1 MPEPLPAAVAQAGA
15 REVPDMHHPPQTAP
29 GARQKRTM
37 PGRGLDQRLVVPV
50 MFVATFFLV
59 VMDGAITTVALPSI
73 ARQFGVSA
81 AGSDSVVVVYPVCV
95 GITIPLSGWLGDR
108 FGGKPVLLVAMGLF
122 TASSAL
128 CGMAGSLGQLVVCR
142 GLQGLAGGLLT
153 PVVGA
158 MLFRTFTPAE
168 RVRTSRIMTIPQ
180 QVAPSVAPMLGG
192 ALVDGFSWR
201 WVFYVNLPFGVAA
214 LLFGL
219 LFLDNPRH
227 GEPGRFD
234 IPGLLLS
241 GAAMSLLVYGVCE
254 GAQQG
259 WSSPVIAGS
268 LAAGAAL
275 VAATVVVE
283 LRTAAPILRLRLFKD
298 ALFRDTK
305 VVGLIGMVP
314 FMGAMYAAPLFIQE
328 AQGGTAL
335 QSGSSTFTEAVGV
348 LLTVQL
354 VARIYDRVGPRLIIA
369 AGLFCVAAVLAVMT
383 TVDAGT
389 GPWAFR
395 VYMFLLGLGMG
406 AVFMPATVASFS
418 NVPKADMGQASTLS
432 SVISQLSM
440 AIAPALVA
448 TLLITGTP
456 GTPGTGGIAPPAAY
470 RTVYLVLAVIA
481 LASALFAL
489 TIDDTPA
496 RRDPRG
502 PAAPRRS
509 RHLARRVRG

>member
-1 MPEPLPAAVAQAGA
+1 
-15 REVPDMHHPPQTAP
+15 
-29 GARQKRTM
+29 M
-37 PGRGLDQRLVVPV
+37 PGRRLDQRLVVPV

-95 GITIPLSGWLGDR
+95 GISIPVSGWLGDR
-108 FGGKPVLLVAMGLF
+108 FGSKPVLLAAMGLF
-122 TASSAL
+122 TASSVL
-128 CGMAGSLGQLVVCR
+128 CGMAGSLSQLVAYR

-168 RVRTSRIMTIPQ
+168 RVRASRIMTLPQ
-180 QVAPSVAPMLGG
+180 QIAPSVAPMLGG
-192 ALVDGFSWR
+192 VLVDGFSWR
-201 WVFYVNLPFGVAA
+201 WVFYVNLPFGAAA

-227 GEPGRFD
+227 GEPSRLD

-241 GAAMSLLVYGVCE
+241 AAAMSLLMYGLCE

-259 WSSPVIAGS
+259 WSDPLITGS
-268 LAAGAAL
+268 LAGGAAL
-275 VAATVVVE
+275 LAATVVVE
-283 LRTAAPILRLRLFKD
+283 LRTPAPILRLRLFKD

-328 AQGGTAL
+328 AQGNTAL

-354 VARIYDRVGPRLIIA
+354 VARLYDRVGPRLIIA
-369 AGLFCVAAVLAVMT
+369 SGLVGVAAVLAVMT
-383 TVDAGT
+383 ATVDAGT

-395 VYMFLLGLGMG
+395 LYMFLLGLGMG
-406 AVFMPATVASFS
+406 AVFMPVTVASFS
-418 NVPKADMGQASTLS
+418 TIPKADMGQASTLS
-432 SVISQLSM
+432 SVIFQFSM
-440 AIAPALVA
+440 AVAPALVA
-448 TLLITGTP
+448 TLLIAGTP
-456 GTPGTGGIAPPAAY
+456 AATHIAPPAAY
-470 RTVYLVLAVIA
+470 RTVYLVLAVMA
-481 LASALFAL
+481 LVSALFAL
-489 TIDDTPA
+489 TIHDAPA
-496 RRDPRG
+496 RSTPSG
-502 PAAPRRS
+502 PPAPRRS
-509 RHLARRVRG
+509 RRKAVAPSNGA